1 MVDRKFFDFLEKH
14 VPENAVHYCFDLWK
28 EHPFSFKITRKRITK
43 NGDYRYEPAIEHHT
57 ITVNGTLSKYAFLI
71 TYIHEVA
78 HQHVQ
83 LQRAKG
89 RRRVSPHGEEWK
101 STFQQLMLPLLNNL
115 VFPDPLLKVL
125 SKHMQNP
132 KASTYAD
139 ARLVKALQAYDVSAE
154 GILLQE
160 LEIGASFLLKKRAFK
175 KGELRRTRVLC
186 EDLSTG
192 RKYLIP
198 KIALVTLLEG
208 KKGDT

>member
-1 MVDRKFFDFLEKH
+1 MVDQKLFRLLEQH

-28 EHPFSFKITRKRITK
+28 ENPFSFKITRKRLTK
-43 NGDYRYEPAIEHHT
+43 NGDYRYEPSLDHHT

-83 LQRAKG
+83 LFQRKG
-89 RRRVSPHGEEWK
+89 RRRISPHGTEWK
-101 STFQQLMLPLLNNL
+101 TTFQHLMLPLLNDL
-115 VFPDPLLKVL
+115 IFPESLLRVL
-125 SKHMQNP
+125 CKHMLNP

-139 ARLVKALQAYDVSAE
+139 ARLVKALQPYDHNSE

-160 LEIGASFLLKKRAFK
+160 LEIGRAFVLEKRAFK
-175 KGELRRTRVLC
+175 KGVLRRTRVLC
-186 EDLSTG
+186 EDLTNG

-198 KIALVTLLEG
+198 KIALVRPIEENAA
-208 KKGDT
+208 